1 MYAFALFMRDT
12 SGWSGQKATSRNGQ
26 SSANYLVLHNHPEQE

>member
-1 MYAFALFMRDT
+1 MYSDGRSQAVANRP
-12 SGWSGQKATSRNGQ
+12 KATSRNGQ